1 MKKTKNFLCFI
12 LIFLFTFTFISF
24 ISAKVSAH
32 ETNQIDAS
40 NLLGEKISLSAE
52 NESASMKIYL
62 QAPEDGFYSAR
73 IKAEEKNGGAYI
85 GKTYYDNATEGTP
98 YG

>member
-62 QAPEDGFYSAR
+62 QAPEDGFSQNKSRRKEWWSLYW
-73 IKAEEKNGGAYI
+73 
-85 GKTYYDNATEGTP
+85 
-98 YG
+98 